1 MYRIFTFL
9 LTLFLFS
16 QAVLAQSNLFVSTS
30 DFSTGSTAF
39 LQAGT
44 EEAEINLLGVHSD
57 AVVRFHDGMIYV
69 INRLGQ
75 DNIIVLDAVDVS
87 TPLIQ
92 FSVGNGTN
100 PQDIEVVAADKAYI
114 TLYER
119 SEVLVVDPRNGTE
132 LDRIDLSSFADD
144 DGLPEAAQI
153 VRVGQR
159 IYVSC
164 QRLDRNTTWGPAD
177 NSFLA
182 VIDIDSNSLIDVDPE
197 IEGIQGIVLSSPN
210 PNTLIPV
217 DQSIVVST
225 VAHFGDRL
233 GGIEIIDTQNN
244 RGSGLAVSEEDLG
257 GDLNGIA
264 LVNDERGFAIISDE
278 NFANYVVPFNLQSRQ
293 VGPAL
298 QSLSGGYIPD
308 LAVDGNRLI
317 VADQGSF
324 SDPNSAGL
332 KIFDATD
339 YSLLRGPIST
349 GLPPVSIAVLSSDT
363 DLLPTAVA
371 EVAAALPEQSTL
383 GKAYPNPFNASVTI
397 PFSLAQEGAIQLVI
411 YDALGQAVRTLQQGV
426 WPTGAHRVA
435 WDGRNDSGQ
444 YVGNGT
450 YFVRLRTNGTRRMNK
465 VMLLK

>member
-1 MYRIFTFL
+1 MYRICTFF

-16 QAVLAQSNLFVSTS
+16 QTVLAQSNLFVSTS

-44 EEAEINLLGVHSD
+44 EEAEINVLGVHSD
-57 AVVRFHDGMIYV
+57 AVVRFHNGMIYV

-75 DNIIVLDAVDVS
+75 DNIIVLDAVDMS

-119 SEVLVVDPRNGTE
+119 SEVLVVDPRDGTE

-182 VIDIDSNSLIDVDPE
+182 VIDIESNSLIDVDPE
-197 IEGIQGIVLSSPN
+197 SEGVQGIVLSSPN

-217 DQSIVVST
+217 DQSIVVSA

-244 RGSGLAVSEEDLG
+244 LGSGLAVSEEDLG

-264 LVNDERGFAIISDE
+264 LVDGERGFAIISDE

-298 QSLSGGYIPD
+298 QGLSGGYIPD

-332 KIFDATD
+332 KIFDAIG

-349 GLPPVSIAVLSSDT
+349 GLPPVSIAVLSDT

-383 GKAYPNPFNASVTI
+383 GRAYPNPFNASVAI
-397 PFSLAQEGAIQLVI
+397 PFVLARGGAIQLVI

-426 WPTGAHRVA
+426 WPTGAHKVS

-450 YFVRLRTNGTRRMNK
+450 YFVRLRANGTHRVTK
-465 VMLLK
+465 IMLLK

>member
-1 MYRIFTFL
+1 MYHICTFF

-16 QAVLAQSNLFVSTS
+16 QTVIAQSNLFVSTS

-39 LQAGT
+39 LQAGA

-57 AVVRFHDGMIYV
+57 AVLRFHDGIIYV

-75 DNIIVLDAVDVS
+75 DNIIVLDAADPS
-87 TPLIQ
+87 TPLTQ

-119 SEVLVVDPRNGTE
+119 SDVLVVDPRDGTE
-132 LDRIDLSSFADD
+132 LDRIDLSSFADA

-182 VIDIDSNSLIDVDPE
+182 VIDIDSNSLIDVDLE
-197 IEGIQGIVLSSPN
+197 SEGVQGIALGSPN

-244 RGSGLAVSEEDLG
+244 RGSGLAISEEDLG

-264 LVNDERGFAIISDE
+264 LVDDEHGFAIISDQ
-278 NFANYVVPFNLQSRQ
+278 NFTNYVVPFNLQSRQ

-298 QSLSGGYIPD
+298 QGLSGGYIPD
-308 LAVDGNRLI
+308 LAVEGNRLI

-339 YSLLRGPIST
+339 YSLLQGPIST
-349 GLPPVSIAVLSSDT
+349 GLPPVSIAVLSDASP
-363 DLLPTAVA
+363 LPTAVA
-371 EVAAALPEQSTL
+371 EATAALPQLSTL
-383 GKAYPNPFNASVTI
+383 GRAYPNPFNASVAI

-411 YDALGQAVRTLQQGV
+411 YDALGQAVRTLQQGI
-426 WPTGAHRVA
+426 WPTGAHRVT

-450 YFVRLRTNGTRRMNK
+450 YFVRLHTNGTHRMTK